1 VEDNRLVVAIIVV
14 FAAVVL
20 SLGWARVLRSPTTD
34 DQDEMATQGAVGRSA
49 TTPQIAIPSS
59 GIAGELDWT
68 RAVAATP
75 PPSQS
80 QFAMP
85 DADAPNT
92 QDIPGIQRFP
102 NSRLVESQQAGD
114 SGFFNN
120 VYVALTVPQQ
130 AQRFYRSQFS
140 DWNQFADSYVVANGR
155 GLWSTYGS
163 PDGQLGVS
171 IMALT
176 PRSDLPPGT
185 TSNPTIINIMFVD
198 SEKAN
203 SDYPLFQPP
212 GQP

>member
-1 VEDNRLVVAIIVV
+1 VEDNKLVVAIIIV

-20 SLGWARVLRSPTTD
+20 TLGWARVLRSP
-34 DQDEMATQGAVGRSA
+34 ATAETVTQEAAGRGA
-49 TTPQIAIPSS
+49 TTPQTVIPSS
-59 GIAGELDWT
+59 GIESGLDWT
-68 RAVAATP
+68 QAAAATP
-75 PPSQS
+75 PPSPS

-85 DADAPNT
+85 EADAPNT

-102 NSRLVESQQAGD
+102 NSRLVESQQAEDGGYF
-114 SGFFNN
+114 SN

-130 AQRFYRSQFS
+130 AQQFYRSQFS

-198 SEKAN
+198 SEKVN

-212 GQP
+212 AQP

>member
-1 VEDNRLVVAIIVV
+1 MEDNRLVTVIIIV

-20 SLGWARVLRSPTTD
+20 TLGWARVLRSPTTA
-34 DQDEMATQGAVGRSA
+34 ETVTQEADGRGAII
-49 TTPQIAIPSS
+49 PQTVIPSS
-59 GIAGELDWT
+59 GVESGLDWT

-85 DADAPNT
+85 ESDAPNT

-102 NSRLVESQQAGD
+102 NSRLVESQQAED

-130 AQRFYRSQFS
+130 VQRFYDSQFS
-140 DWNQFADSYVVANGR
+140 DWNQFADSQVVANGQ

-163 PDGQLGVS
+163 PDGKLGVS

-198 SEKAN
+198 SEKVN
-203 SDYPLFQPP
+203 PDYPLFQPP